1 MKYIF
6 IFLLIFIVGCDNT
19 KNHKSIKKQQETNIT
34 QMKQSIKEKPKQK
47 IKKVNKIVID
57 DLTFIKQK
65 NDILY
70 SFKSKKILVFLNNNK
85 LSNSQIEELK
95 KLKTK
100 YYIIRNKNLKEY
112 FKIITFPTIIITKDT
127 NHTKKY
133 EGFMPYEILKYEIKD
148 NN

>member
-6 IFLLIFIVGCDNT
+6 IFLLVFIVGCDNT
-19 KNHKSIKKQQETNIT
+19 QNHKSIKKQETNIT
-34 QMKQSIKEKPKQK
+34 QTKQTIKEKPKQK

-100 YYIIRNKNLKEY
+100 YYIIKNKELKEY